1 MRASKTKIKG
11 APTKQQAETLEL
23 VSPILTAVVTE
34 VRELSKKKQDG
45 ILSVLK
51 VRSINRILG
60 DVQSTLKDD
69 PSLRYLDLL
78 EEDDLP
84 QNSDAVL
91 ILTQWEAA
99 VKQHKDK
106 HQKFD
111 SISAQAWVWN
121 LADGGTLRARNR

>member
-1 MRASKTKIKG
+1 MRTSQTKVKG
-11 APTKQQAETLEL
+11 APTKAQAETLEL

-45 ILSVLK
+45 VLSVLK
-51 VRSINRILG
+51 VRSINRLLG
-60 DVQSTLKDD
+60 DVQATLKDD
-69 PSLRYLDLL
+69 PSIRYLDLL

-99 VKQHKDK
+99 VKQYKAR
-106 HQKFD
+106 HQD
-111 SISAQAWVWN
+111 SDARHQWVWF
-121 LADGGTLRARNR
+121 LSDGKTLPAQRN